1 MAPKARYFWHRAKDC
16 LIDRVAVALLFV
28 LAAMSSHAAEV
39 IPPKPAAYFNDYAGV
54 VPKEA
59 AHRFNEQ
66 LAQFERETSNQVV
79 VAGSPKRGVLG
90 KKESVTAL
98 CYSFS
103 HKTGKCLF
111 KSAMDWRA
119 PFRT

>member
-1 MAPKARYFWHRAKDC
+1 MARKISLFA
-16 LIDRVAVALLFV
+16 IAVTVFLALAV
-28 LAAMSSHAAEV
+28 RAAEV

-79 VAGSPKRGVLG
+79 VAVFTKMQSDSEIADYTQRVTQAWGVG
-90 KKESVTAL
+90 QKGERNGVV
-98 CYSFS
+98 
-103 HKTGKCLF
+103 LF
-111 KSAMDWRA
+111 V
-119 PFRT
+119 FTQ